1 MKIIFFC
8 EASLEIGTGHVMR
21 CIALASSL
29 KLAGCDIIFATSKTT
44 TTLINKVNNFNII
57 DPHIFMN
64 NPLET
69 DLTVIDNYQIDQ
81 IFENQ
86 IRKYTNKIMVID
98 DLFNRKHDCDILL
111 DQNLGVKKSF
121 YKNLVNPNCKI
132 LVGTKYALLRP
143 DFLQLRKSMFRKRKS
158 IKKVTKILVNFGG
171 SDVNNYCLKALK
183 MIEDSSFIG
192 EVNVI
197 LGFKAIHLNEIKEF
211 ANNSKNKINIHHQA
225 DMAQMI
231 FEADIGV
238 GAGGSSTWERCC
250 LGLPTYLFKIAD
262 NQEFIFKKLGQN
274 ISFDDFLLDV
284 NNNYYKLVKKT
295 ASYVDGKGIDRIIK
309 FLNKK

>member
-1 MKIIFFC
+1 M
-8 EASLEIGTGHVMR
+8 
-21 CIALASSL
+21 
-29 KLAGCDIIFATSKTT
+29 
-44 TTLINKVNNFNII
+44 
-57 DPHIFMN
+57 
-64 NPLET
+64 
-69 DLTVIDNYQIDQ
+69 
-81 IFENQ
+81 
-86 IRKYTNKIMVID
+86 
-98 DLFNRKHDCDILL
+98 L

-143 DFLQLRKSMFRKRKS
+143 EFLQLRKSMFRKRKS

-274 ISFDDFLLDV
+274 ISFEEFLLDV

-295 ASYVDGKGIDRIIK
+295 ASYVDGKGIYRIIK
-309 FLNKK
+309 LIKILH